1 MNKRK
6 VIISILALSILLN
19 LLLAVEIYNKNNKKD
34 LSKVSADKVSVDKLS
49 NSDKE
54 NLMGDLY
61 SVKDISEDRKKE
73 IAKNLFEEYIN
84 KNSTDWQ
91 TVKDKKLNRKP
102 LPTFTD
108 YRITDVF
115 FIKESGNKFTVD
127 IIYDIQY
134 TDEGKQWVAGDGELA
149 ENNWVLKKDF
159 LLDIIKYNDKY
170 MLSQVYH

>member
-108 YRITDVF
+108 YRITDAS
-115 FIKESGNKFTVD
+115 FISESSNRFTVD
-127 IIYDIQY
+127 ITYDIQY
-134 TDEGKQWVAGDGELA
+134 TEEGKSWLAGYGNISD
-149 ENNWVLKKDF
+149 NNWILKKGNVVDV
-159 LLDIIKYNDKY
+159 IKYKDKY
-170 MLSQVYH
+170 LLADVYQ